1 MLKII
6 VNDYL
11 KNGKVVYE
19 NEDHNK
25 MFIFGNKNGEEFK
38 IKIRYAGYEIA
49 PLYFKIPYD
58 ANGVNYQIKDI
69 ESRFKSVRENKELM
83 SFLQECTAIIERWI
97 IIEIDMYQLCTSN
110 LQRLFSV
117 IGERNENSVQNC
129 IMDILNEMD
138 QFEEMKEIVNLYQIA
153 SKIKS

>member
-1 MLKII
+1 
-6 VNDYL
+6 
-11 KNGKVVYE
+11 
-19 NEDHNK
+19 
-25 MFIFGNKNGEEFK
+25 
-38 IKIRYAGYEIA
+38 
-49 PLYFKIPYD
+49 
-58 ANGVNYQIKDI
+58 
-69 ESRFKSVRENKELM
+69 
-83 SFLQECTAIIERWI
+83 
-97 IIEIDMYQLCTSN
+97 MYQLCTSN

>member
-19 NEDHNK
+19 NENHNK
-25 MFIFGNKNGEEFK
+25 MIIFGNKNGEEFK